1 MKESIMGKK
10 LTIYLIDG
18 LATGPRTIEIGNW
31 SGKAVYSQRASL
43 SKILDREEF
52 DRPGVYI
59 LKSTPNSENFN
70 ERIYIGE
77 AENLKNRLKQHLANS
92 EKDFVELVA
101 FVSKDEMLTKA
112 HIKYLESKII
122 RLAREAK
129 SAEIDN
135 DTTPELSTLHE
146 ADRSD
151 MEYYLEQIKLILP
164 VVNFMFLVPS
174 VYKSESENN
183 QPQGNEDAVKIYF
196 LKSKSAEARLLET
209 PEGFV
214 VLTDSQCIKQVQN
227 SFPEGYKKL
236 REKLIET
243 NVLVDRGDILIFREN
258 AIFSSISAAAAVI
271 LGRSAAG
278 PIEWVDES
286 GLTYKQTQQQKF
298 SVVDTQRD

>member
-1 MKESIMGKK
+1 MGKK
-10 LTIYLIDG
+10 LTIFLIDG

-31 SGKAVYSQRASL
+31 SGKAIYSQRSSL
-43 SKILDREEF
+43 SKIMDRGEL

-59 LKSTPNSENFN
+59 LKSIPSSESFT

-77 AENLKNRLKQHLANS
+77 AENVKNRLKAHLSNS
-92 EKDFVELVA
+92 EKDFVEFVA
-101 FVSKDEMLTKA
+101 FISKDEMLTKA

-122 RLAREAK
+122 TFAREAK

-135 DTTPELSTLHE
+135 DKNPELPSLHE

-174 VYKSESENN
+174 VYKNVDQN
-183 QPQGNEDAVKIYF
+183 DKQITEDSKMYY
-196 LKSKSAEARLLET
+196 LKSKSAEAMLLET
-209 PEGFV
+209 EEGFI
-214 VLTDSQCIKQVQN
+214 VLENSQCLKQVQ
-227 SFPEGYKKL
+227 SSLSEGYRKL
-236 REKLIET
+236 RERLIET
-243 NVLVDRGDILIFREN
+243 KVLIDDGTMLVFKEN

-278 PIEWVDES
+278 PIEWLDSE
-286 GLTYKQTQQQKF
+286 GITYKQNQERKYN
-298 SVVDTQRD
+298 SL

>member
-1 MKESIMGKK
+1 MGKK

-18 LATGPRTIEIGNW
+18 AATGPRTIEIGNW
-31 SGKAVYSQRASL
+31 SGKAVYAHRSSL
-43 SKILDREEF
+43 SKIIDRDEF

-59 LKSTPNSENFN
+59 LKSTPNSDNFS

-77 AENLKNRLKQHLANS
+77 AENLKNRLKQHLASS
-92 EKDFVELVA
+92 EKDFVELAV

-112 HIKYLESKII
+112 HIKYLEAKII

-135 DTTPELSTLHE
+135 DKTPELTTLHE

-174 VYKSESENN
+174 VYTPIDDVSTKHAQAIDEKE
-183 QPQGNEDAVKIYF
+183 YL
-196 LKSKSAEARLLET
+196 LKSKSADARLIET
-209 PEGFV
+209 EEGFV
-214 VLTDSQCIKQVQN
+214 VLAGSQCIKQVQS
-227 SFPEGYKKL
+227 SFANGYLKL

-243 NVLVDRGDILIFREN
+243 QVLVDNGNFYVFREN
-258 AIFSSISAAAAVI
+258 AKFSSISAAAAVI

-278 PIEWVDES
+278 PIEWIDTDGV
-286 GLTYKQTQQQKF
+286 TYKQNQQLKF
-298 SVVDTQRD
+298 SSNDHLKN